1 MVITEDGINIHFP
14 KVEFSWETWVFITGV
29 EFAVG
34 TASGEAAAVG
44 SASVTCKNAFSAEQ
58 EQRPSC
64 SQEGVGG
71 EETEAIGGHGSFYT
85 FGRKRKNRVSDG
97 AGMGLSFN
105 RMVQE
110 GGLSGRVTLE

>member
-1 MVITEDGINIHFP
+1 M
-14 KVEFSWETWVFITGV
+14 
-29 EFAVG
+29 
-34 TASGEAAAVG
+34 G

-85 FGRKRKNRVSDG
+85 FGRKRKNRVSLRR
-97 AGMGLSFN
+97 ASGLGRCYLKKGRAFVVGGQGWEWE
-105 RMVQE
+105 REPEGRQQGELRIRWRDVQ
-110 GGLSGRVTLE
+110 GRGSYPQVVEAWPQ